1 MTTMLD
7 ILQGYLYQM
16 GVRTARIDGSTCG
29 SDRERMLKEFN
40 SSQIN
45 HKNKNR
51 RRSDNKHKN
60 EDKNKDR
67 NEDSDDGSKSGNN
80 NQNENENSDSND
92 YGDSDGD
99 NDEDEDGDD
108 YDNDNDDLSGPLSVF
123 LLSTRAGGVGINLQS
138 ADTVILYDSDWN
150 PQVSVRVRVRSWC
163 MRV

>member
-45 HKNKNR
+45 KSKKKNKNGCNGE
-51 RRSDNKHKN
+51 NKSEDKN
-60 EDKNKDR
+60 EDKD
-67 NEDSDDGSKSGNN
+67 EDNGTLYQSNSDDGSESDNS
-80 NQNENENSDSND
+80 NQNENENR
-92 YGDSDGD
+92 DSDGD
-99 NDEDEDGDD
+99 DE
-108 YDNDNDDLSGPLSVF
+108 LSGPLSVF

-163 MRV
+163 VCV